1 MEPVELVERKRNR
14 EVKEIKIITLNVLFN
29 LFDENHWKLRYPK
42 IIDLILQLDADIIGL
57 QEVTKDFLVL
67 LLRNEIVQNFF
78 FVSESLLASTVSP
91 YGQIL
96 ISKFPFRTL
105 LHNLSNSKRV
115 KFFFFFFF
123 FNK

>member
-123 FNK
+123 FK